1 MKLAPDELLATSK
14 TLTGA
19 SFGIG
24 LSKLFVSA
32 SIAGV
37 FKILQL
43 FPDKW
48 EMVGGRNVP
57 LGGSAQETVD
67 AGVFLAAVSSLDNLE
82 LDKFNDA
89 FGQVI
94 KKREDGL
101 YEFSVEGAKNKDLFH
116 FDLDILARL
125 FGEKLGVLNVSE
137 SLRMTG
143 T

>member
-1 MKLAPDELLATSK
+1 MWDFEKLASDKLLAISK

-19 SFGIG
+19 SLGIG

-32 SIAGV
+32 SMAGV
-37 FKILQL
+37 LSILQL
-43 FPDKW
+43 FPDSW

-67 AGVFLAAVSSLDNLE
+67 AGKFLANVSSFGDDELVQFNL
-82 LDKFNDA
+82 A

-101 YEFSVEGAKNKDLFH
+101 YEFSVEGAMNKDQFWP
-116 FDLDILARL
+116 
-125 FGEKLGVLNVSE
+125 ECLGK
-137 SLRMTG
+137 SLG
-143 T
+143 Y